1 MNKMFEQFQLN
12 KEQMNLIEGGI
23 SAEEYCE
30 TLHTIIKNNELTP
43 SEEDGAAFG
52 WRQAGCGNFYNDVVF

>member
-23 SAEEYCE
+23 SAEEYCA
-30 TLHTIIKNNELTP
+30 TLKVIMDSGNLKDDLITIADFRWKENNCDSLV
-43 SEEDGAAFG
+43 G
-52 WRQAGCGNFYNDVVF
+52 